1 LVDPGLAFPAQ
12 PSYVSVTSQQGIR
25 MIFARKVWKLL
36 VAVKDGLAL
45 LFLLL
50 FFGGLFAVLTTRPS
64 PGAVQAGAL
73 LLKLNGTIVEEPALR
88 DPLQA
93 LLSSNVPT
101 TQYRTRDIVQ
111 ALESAATDDRIK
123 AVVLDLSKFMGG
135 GQVSMTEVGAAM
147 DKVRAAKKPV
157 LTWAVGYADDAM
169 LLAAHAS
176 EVWVDPLG
184 GAFVVG
190 PGGNRL
196 YYGQLLDRFKVTAH
210 VFKVG
215 TFKDAVEPY
224 VRNAM
229 SDPSRE
235 ARRALYASVWEQ
247 WQVNVKQARPKAD
260 LARVTSDPVAWLKA
274 SGGDAAQAALAAGL
288 VDKVGDKVAFGE
300 RVKALVGA
308 DPLDELPGKYAHSAL
323 EPWLA
328 ANPVETPGE
337 AIPVVTVAGEIV
349 DGKAGP
355 GTAGGDRIAKL
366 IDEATA
372 SDAPAL
378 VLRVDSPGGSVMAS
392 EAIRTALVRFKAGK
406 AGVGNGKAR
415 PVAVSMANLA
425 ASGGYWVATPG
436 NRIFAEPDTITGSI
450 GIFAVFP
457 SFERALADYG
467 VTGDGVQTTPLSGQP
482 DLLTGLTP
490 EVSAMIQS
498 NIESNYGRFLGLV
511 GTARGKTPQAIDTM
525 AQGRVWDGGT
535 ARQLGLVDEFGGL
548 DTALAWTA
556 KQAGLADGDWH
567 PAYLG
572 NDADPYASL
581 LDMLLGDDD
590 EADSPGGSG
599 DFVALTAQR
608 QQAGLQQA
616 VAGLERLF
624 SGRGAQAYCLD
635 CDVPVQSAVQAKP
648 LGWMA
653 QLGAMLGLR

>member
-1 LVDPGLAFPAQ
+1 
-12 PSYVSVTSQQGIR
+12 

-50 FFGGLFAVLTTRPS
+50 FFMGLFAVLTTRPS
-64 PGAVQAGAL
+64 PGAVQDGAL

-88 DPLQA
+88 DPLEA

-135 GQVSMTEVGAAM
+135 GQVSMGEVGAAL

-224 VRNAM
+224 ERNEM

-235 ARRALYASVWEQ
+235 ARRALYAAVWEQ
-247 WQVNVKQARPKAD
+247 WQANVKQARPKAD
-260 LARVTSDPVAWLKA
+260 LARVTTDPVGWMKA
-274 SGGDAAQAALAAGL
+274 SGGNAAQAALSAGL
-288 VDKVGDKVAFGE
+288 VDKVGDKVMFGE

-308 DPLDELPGKYAHSAL
+308 DPLDELPGTFAHTTLA
-323 EPWLA
+323 PWLA
-328 ANPVETPGE
+328 ANPVEAPGQ

-406 AGVGNGKAR
+406 AGVGEGKAR
-415 PVAVSMANLA
+415 PVAISMANLA

-467 VTGDGVQTTPLSGQP
+467 VTGDGVRTTPLSGQP

-490 EVSAMIQS
+490 EVKAMIQG
-498 NIESNYGRFLGLV
+498 NLESNYGRFLGLV
-511 GTARGKTPQAIDTM
+511 STARGKTPEAIDTM

-548 DTALAWTA
+548 DTALGWAA

-572 NDADPYASL
+572 NEVDPYASL
-581 LDMLLGDDD
+581 LDMLLGNDE
-590 EADSPGGSG
+590 EADGPSGSG

-635 CDVPVQSAVQAKP
+635 CDVPVQGAAQAKP

-653 QLGAMLGLR
+653 QLGLLLGLN